1 MRKLLLVAIA
11 AVLMAALPASADTL
25 DYTLS
30 GAFGTLSW
38 TMDIH
43 PTPDIAVNGVGFE
56 LIGVST
62 NAGLDNITFFN
73 AGNGGG
79 LGDLLLGYNLFG
91 PQVYIGPESS
101 PTMLAGV
108 FVYETGLGSPATLT
122 ATPEPAS
129 LLLLGTGLIGLGSQL
144 RKRL

>member
-1 MRKLLLVAIA
+1 MRKLLLVAFAAMLMIA
-11 AVLMAALPASADTL
+11 MPAAADTL
-25 DYTLS
+25 DYTLT

-43 PTPDIAVNGVGFE
+43 PTPDVAVDGDYFILLGVG
-56 LIGVST
+56 T
-62 NAGLDNITFFN
+62 NAGLDNIAFFN
-73 AGNGGG
+73 GGAGGG
-79 LGDLLLGYNLFG
+79 LADLLLGYNLFG
-91 PQVYIGPESS
+91 PQVYIGPESN

-108 FVYETGLGSPATLT
+108 FVFETGLGSPATLT
-122 ATPEPAS
+122 ATPEPTS